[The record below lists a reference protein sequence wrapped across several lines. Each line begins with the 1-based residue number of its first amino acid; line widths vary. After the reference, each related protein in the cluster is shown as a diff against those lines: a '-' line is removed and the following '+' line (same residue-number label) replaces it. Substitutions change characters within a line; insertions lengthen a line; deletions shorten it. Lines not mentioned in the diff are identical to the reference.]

1 MNLKN
6 KKQNSN
12 KNKIYFLFKR
22 RANGEITHIRIQR
35 TNEGF
40 DLGEKQECFSTLY
53 DMIDHYRRNV
63 GEIREKNNDP
73 IELTTP
79 ILAQMPTFEK

>member
-1 MNLKN
+1 MR
-6 KKQNSN
+6 SPRD
-12 KNKIYFLFKR
+12 IHFHFKR

-63 GEIREKNNDP
+63 RELRDINNEF
-73 IELTTP
+73 IELTSP

>member
-1 MNLKN
+1 MTVFFSSLR
-6 KKQNSN
+6 
-12 KNKIYFLFKR
+12 R
-22 RANGEITHIRIQR
+22 RANGEITHVRIQR
-35 TNEGF
+35 SNEGF

-63 GEIREKNNDP
+63 GELREKNSEI

-79 ILAQMPTFEK
+79 ILAQTPTFEK